1 MKKGIAGLAFLLL
14 AGLVMMGLGCLPTEK
29 KPTTT
34 ENTDVVEEVVETVD
48 IDSKL
53 TNAAILADTN
63 GQWAVS
69 ATAST
74 TYNDATG
81 DASWSAQQATG
92 APNVTKYAD
101 SAYAWAPKEK
111 NKGIVTLELT
121 YADPVYATNV
131 RIFENLGSGATTK
144 VELKD
149 IDGVYHEAWTG
160 TDPTEGL
167 NYLQVNLSQRSY
179 KSNTVRITLDTTKSP
194 AEWVEVDAVQL
205 VGTK

>member
-1 MKKGIAGLAFLLL
+1 LAFLLL
-14 AGLVMMGLGCLPTEK
+14 AGLVMMGIGCLPTEK
-29 KPTTT
+29 KSTTT
-34 ENTDVVEEVVETVD
+34 ESTDVVEEEVETVN

-81 DASWSAQQATG
+81 DASWSAQQTTG

-101 SAYAWAPKEK
+101 SVYAWAPKEK
-111 NKGIVTLELT
+111 NKGTVTLELT

-131 RIFENLGSGATTK
+131 RIFENLGSGAATK

-149 IDGVYHEAWTG
+149 IDGVYHEVWTG
-160 TDPTEGL
+160 TDPTKGL

-194 AEWVEVDAVQL
+194 EEWVEVDAVQL